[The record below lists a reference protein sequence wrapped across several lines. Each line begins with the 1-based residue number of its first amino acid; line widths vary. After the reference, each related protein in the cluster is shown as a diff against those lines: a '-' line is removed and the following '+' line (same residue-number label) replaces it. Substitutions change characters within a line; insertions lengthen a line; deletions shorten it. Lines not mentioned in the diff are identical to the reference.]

1 MGKVRRPA
9 CLVQSG
15 RLSGRRA
22 SAIRIFNS
30 AMNKLL
36 VSGLLALALCVCQGV
51 AAQDTLKKY
60 DLQELVVTGTGT
72 LHLLK
77 EAPVQTEVITAKQLK
92 NYGGRSLQDILSSL
106 ATSFDFNEDDMG
118 SHITMNGLG
127 NSYILIM
134 VDGKRLN
141 GDVGGDNDLQLID
154 PQNIE
159 KIEIVKGASSAL
171 YGSDA
176 IAGVINIIT
185 KKHDDGLLLENSTRV
200 GSYGDIRQHNGIGI
214 RSGRWNSYTNFQM
227 QHTDGWQ
234 NTSVEHTS
242 PLEEPI
248 LDSRNKTRNRF
259 TSWQV
264 AERLTYDAGKAGEYY
279 AEGSI
284 YGKRIFRPSG
294 KYPHYDVN
302 TYDLAYK
309 NSGASVGGKWNLGGK
324 DYATFDAD
332 WNRHAYYYKFTE
344 TTLVEDYD
352 KSAGTIYYPYFPYLA
367 GQEALQSD
375 QQRTLISA
383 KGVFTLPYQNR
394 LSGGAEFRYDYL
406 RAPTR
411 VEGGKA
417 DDWTAAVYVQDEF
430 NPAKNF
436 NITAG
441 LRLNQNHQFGFKAT
455 PKVSLMWAAAS
466 DLRLRASWSQGF
478 KTPVPKELYY
488 MYVRQMTGTYLY
500 LGNRNLKAQSS
511 NYFSFSTE
519 YFVKDFVATIGT
531 YYNKLD
537 NMITLVTIPNYE
549 APDEL
554 IARYDPVKTRQYQ
567 NMDKAKTYGVDFS
580 LRWKIGEFLVNA
592 AYSWLDTKADQYDS
606 DHETIRR
613 VKIDGVAHHKGS
625 FSLLWNHSF
634 SSAYN
639 MSAGIYGRMSSK
651 RYYQTNGDG
660 KGYQLWRLATT
671 HDFVRNRNFTIS
683 IQAGIDNIFNF
694 IDKTP
699 HGLHLGTT
707 SAGRTFYA
715 GVILKFT
722 NGRKTINKI
731 KTDLNQNENEN

>member
-9 CLVQSG
+9 CLNSSG

-22 SAIRIFNS
+22 SAINIFS
-30 AMNKLL
+30 VMKRFLL
-36 VSGLLALALCVCQGV
+36 SGLLALALCVCQGA

-72 LHLLK
+72 LHILK
-77 EAPVQTEVITAKQLK
+77 DAPVQTEVITSRQLK

-118 SHITMNGLG
+118 SHIQMNGLG
-127 NSYILIM
+127 NSYILIL

-185 KKHDDGLLLENSTRV
+185 KKHDEGLFLENSTRV
-200 GSYGDIRQHNGIGI
+200 GSYGDIRQHNGVGL
-214 RSGRWNSYTNFQM
+214 RSGRWQSYTNFQL
-227 QHTDGWQ
+227 QHTDGWR

-242 PLEEPI
+242 PLEDPI

-264 AERLTYDAGKAGEYY
+264 GQRFTYDAGRKGEYY

-284 YGKRIFRPSG
+284 YGKRIFRLSG

-309 NSGASVGGKWNLGGK
+309 NAGVSLGGKWNLGGK
-324 DYATFDAD
+324 DYMTFDAD
-332 WNRHAYYYKFTE
+332 WNRHAYYYHFTDV
-344 TTLVEDYD
+344 TLVEDYE
-352 KSAGTIYYPYFPYLA
+352 KSAGTSYYPYFPYLA

-383 KGVFTLPYQNR
+383 KGVFTLPCNNR

-406 RAPTR
+406 KAPNR
-411 VEGGKA
+411 VYGGKA

-430 NPAKNF
+430 NPSKDLNF
-436 NITAG
+436 TAG
-441 LRLNQNHQFGFKAT
+441 LRLNQNHQFGFRAT
-455 PKVSLMWAAAS
+455 PKFSMMWAAAN
-466 DLRLRASWSQGF
+466 DLRFRASWSQGF
-478 KTPVPKELYY
+478 KTPTPKELYY
-488 MYVRQMTGTYLY
+488 MYVRQMSGTYLY
-500 LGNRNLKAQSS
+500 LGNKDLKAQSS
-511 NYFSFSTE
+511 NYFSFSAE
-519 YFVKDFVATIGT
+519 YFVKDLVVTVGT

-549 APDEL
+549 APSDL

-567 NMDKAKTYGVDFS
+567 NMDRAKTYGVDFS
-580 LRWKIGEFLVNA
+580 LRWKVREFMVNA
-592 AYSWLDTKADQYDS
+592 GYSWLDTKADQYDS
-606 DHETIRR
+606 DHEKIRR
-613 VKIDGVAHHKGS
+613 VKIDGVANHKGS
-625 FSLLWNHSF
+625 FSIVWNHSF
-634 SSAYN
+634 SSAYD

-671 HDFVRNRNFTIS
+671 HDLKRSRNFTIS
-683 IQAGIDNIFNF
+683 IQAGIDNIFNYK
-694 IDKTP
+694 DKTP

-715 GVILKFT
+715 GIILRFT
-722 NGRKTINKI
+722 NGKKTLDKI
-731 KTDLNQNENEN
+731 KTNLNQNENEN